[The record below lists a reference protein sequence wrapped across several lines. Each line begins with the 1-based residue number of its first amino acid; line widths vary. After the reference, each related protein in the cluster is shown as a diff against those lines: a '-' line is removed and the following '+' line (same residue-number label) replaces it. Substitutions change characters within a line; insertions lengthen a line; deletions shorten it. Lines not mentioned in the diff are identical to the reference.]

1 MTSFLIVSSMM
12 IHASNIYI
20 VSSIIVL
27 ILLIYYPMT
36 ENSKVLFCLKLKI
49 SKTIEPIEYSI
60 SDKLYIVHRM
70 VLGYFIF
77 RFKSLYGFRL
87 PFTAPLNLDPL
98 ETEDAAISF
107 CIKVLK

>member
-1 MTSFLIVSSMM
+1 
-12 IHASNIYI
+12 
-20 VSSIIVL
+20 
-27 ILLIYYPMT
+27 MT

-49 SKTIEPIEYSI
+49 SKAIEPIEYSI
-60 SDKLYIVHRM
+60 SDKLYIGHRM

-87 PFTAPLNLDPL
+87 PFTAPLDPL
-98 ETEDAAISF
+98 ETEDTAISF

>member
-1 MTSFLIVSSMM
+1 
-12 IHASNIYI
+12 
-20 VSSIIVL
+20 
-27 ILLIYYPMT
+27 MT

-49 SKTIEPIEYSI
+49 SKTIEPIEYS
-60 SDKLYIVHRM
+60 DKLYIGHRM

-98 ETEDAAISF
+98 ETEDTAISF